1 MVTSAPHFFPS
12 PRKVSLFYTT
22 GLSPDDFLLQYIHDS
37 SITLRHHDAHLS
49 LSVQDHVLYRKDQ
62 EVKGKKKHCY
72 TYLIEIEP
80 TKKVTAIVNKI
91 EATTQYIFSHYRQ
104 LLSSTSIS
112 LHQIYFVDSNNRTFE
127 TQLLPLLNHKNIEL
141 DTVKQFPLDQKLKRK
156 IREFTAKELWNS
168 EKMAV
173 DLQKKALRQLQ
184 SIEASRNAVF
194 GTIPRE
200 TEQTELQPFYL
211 LKVPEREQVQLSV
224 LTWLDQFI
232 QAYEKNPEYSI
243 KMLLE
248 NKKLLL
254 SQICS
259 HIEEGRYKPYNDSE
273 HIPSTLP
280 SLEFLFTIL
289 KKLYA
294 ENHITKEELLDFL
307 LPREKDDTPTCFII
321 EKYYY
326 LPVAQS
332 YIYLLSQI
340 LTERSLHSEV
350 FLRMYKSISCKHS
363 LDSATFLCRLKRG
376 IKWAKLNWK
385 FYEDARG
392 ITNLYPVLLTLDA
405 CRRNDPITLSQRIA
419 MIFSSN
425 KVPLKT
431 VLEAFYKLENRMK
444 KKSFFPVEL
453 EEPILSLQ
461 ELAQKLESQK
471 EMYSKILQEC
481 RTKNKEAQANRIK
494 QKEKEI
500 ADLEKL
506 IKEVERWEA
515 DDDFDPFAIFTLGFC
530 TLFRPED
537 SESVRRKACSAREYA
552 LREWERWERNQR
564 ANRSY
569 EQTHPLGLLELL
581 TPSCSSHASHKELQA
596 NLPSLSNQPK
606 LPSLSNLSK
615 LPSLS
620 KVPSLSSVSGIPN
633 LPTPPSSFVGDAL
646 DIPSEKELSLK
657 LLYLKSP

>member
-1 MVTSAPHFFPS
+1 MVTSAQHFFPS
-12 PRKVSLFYTT
+12 SRKVSLFYTT
-22 GLSPDDFLLQYIHDS
+22 GLSPDNFLLQYIHDQS
-37 SITLRHHDAHLS
+37 VTLRHHDAHLS
-49 LSVQDHVLYRKDQ
+49 LSVPDHVLYHKDQ

-80 TKKVTAIVNKI
+80 TKKVIAMVNKI
-91 EATTQYIFSHYRQ
+91 EASSQYIFSHYRQ

-112 LHQIYFVDSNNRTFE
+112 LDQMYFVDSNDRAFE
-127 TQLLPLLNHKNIEL
+127 TQLLPLLNTKNIKL

-156 IREFTAKELWNS
+156 IREFTAQELWNS
-168 EKMAV
+168 EKRAV
-173 DLQKKALRQLQ
+173 DLQEKALCQLQ
-184 SIEASRNAVF
+184 SLEASRNAVF
-194 GTIPRE
+194 GTISRE
-200 TEQTELQPFYL
+200 TELTAIQPFDL
-211 LKVPEREQVQLSV
+211 LKVSDRELVQLSV
-224 LTWLDQFI
+224 LTWLNQFI
-232 QAYEKNPEYSI
+232 QAYEKNPEYST

-280 SLEFLFTIL
+280 SLEFLFMIL
-289 KKLYA
+289 KKSYA
-294 ENHITKEELLDFL
+294 ENHITKRELLDFL
-307 LPREKDDTPTCFII
+307 LPREKEDTPTCFII

-350 FLRMYKSISCKHS
+350 FLRMYKCISCKHS
-363 LDSATFLCRLKRG
+363 PNSATFLCRLKRG
-376 IKWAKLNWK
+376 IKSAKLDWK

-392 ITNLYPVLLTLDA
+392 ITNLYPLLLTLDA
-405 CRRNDPITLSQRIA
+405 CRRNDIITLSQRIA
-419 MIFSSN
+419 MIFSIN
-425 KVPLKT
+425 KIPLKK

-444 KKSFFPVEL
+444 KKNFFPVDS
-453 EEPILSLQ
+453 EESILSLY
-461 ELAQKLESQK
+461 ELAQKLKSQK

-506 IKEVERWEA
+506 IEEAEGWKA
-515 DDDFDPFAIFTLGFC
+515 DDDFDPFAIFTVGFC

-537 SESVRRKACSAREYA
+537 IESMKRNAYSAKQDA
-552 LREWERWERNQR
+552 LREWERWERDQR
-564 ANRSY
+564 ASRSY
-569 EQTHPLGLLELL
+569 EQAHPLGLLGLFAPL
-581 TPSCSSHASHKELQA
+581 GAAHA
-596 NLPSLSNQPK
+596 QPK
-606 LPSLSNLSK
+606 ESQASALITSK
-615 LPSLS
+615 
-620 KVPSLSSVSGIPN
+620 SVVSDHH
-633 LPTPPSSFVGDAL
+633 S
-646 DIPSEKELSLK
+646 IPSEDELIRRFQN
-657 LLYLKSP
+657 LKSEKEIDADLRRRLENLRSGEVPKIDVDLRRRLENLRS